1 MENSEAPRLVVMEK
15 SRPRGLMIDVKAG
28 KFPDG
33 QFGVTVILDPAAIVV
48 AGDGE
53 RLPGMVLLPW
63 QARLL
68 AYALLHQAEA
78 IDHGLESSAKV

>member
-28 KFPDG
+28 RYADG
-33 QFGVTVILDPAAIVV
+33 SFGVTVILDPAATVISVD
-48 AGDGE
+48 GD
-53 RLPGMVLLPW
+53 RLPGMVMLTW

-78 IDHGLESSAKV
+78 IDHGLESSAKA